1 MKKILI
7 GALVGLAAGLP
18 GGWFGN
24 AHFAE
29 GLGLDGDEIEAVVLE
44 ERREDERLVLM
55 LQAEDETI
63 LATFSERPGDVAQLV
78 APGDTVTL
86 FVRAD
91 SPFADDV
98 PILSVRRGERA
109 AEEEAAAEEA
119 ETSEDELAEDAD
131 GQEAD
136 AEGADAE
143 GAEAEGADAEDADAD
158 AEDGPTEEGGAAEG
172 SESGE
177 EAAPLLTRG
186 RT

>member
-63 LATFSERPGDVAQLV
+63 LATFSERPDDVAQLV

-119 ETSEDELAEDAD
+119 ETSEDELAEDA
-131 GQEAD
+131 
-136 AEGADAE
+136 EGADAE
-143 GAEAEGADAEDADAD
+143 GADAEGADAEDADAD

>member
-1 MKKILI
+1 MKKILV

-63 LATFSERPGDVAQLV
+63 LATFSERPDDVAQLV

-143 GAEAEGADAEDADAD
+143 DADAD

>member
-1 MKKILI
+1 VKKILI

-109 AEEEAAAEEA
+109 AEEEAAA
-119 ETSEDELAEDAD
+119 
-131 GQEAD
+131 
-136 AEGADAE
+136 
-143 GAEAEGADAEDADAD
+143 
-158 AEDGPTEEGGAAEG
+158 
-172 SESGE
+172 
-177 EAAPLLTRG
+177 
-186 RT
+186 

>member
-29 GLGLDGDEIEAVVLE
+29 GLGLDGDEVEAGVLE

-63 LATFSERPGDVAQLV
+63 LATFSERPDDVAQLV

-119 ETSEDELAEDAD
+119 ETSEDELAEDA
-131 GQEAD
+131 
-136 AEGADAE
+136 EGADAE
-143 GAEAEGADAEDADAD
+143 GADAEGADAEDADAD

>member
-1 MKKILI
+1 VKKILI

-63 LATFSERPGDVAQLV
+63 LATFSERPDDVAQLV

-143 GAEAEGADAEDADAD
+143 DADAD

>member
-63 LATFSERPGDVAQLV
+63 LASFSERPDDVAQLV

-143 GAEAEGADAEDADAD
+143 GADAEDADAD

>member
-63 LATFSERPGDVAQLV
+63 LATFSERPDDVAQLV

-119 ETSEDELAEDAD
+119 AAEEAETSEDELAEDA
-131 GQEAD
+131 
-136 AEGADAE
+136 EGAD
-143 GAEAEGADAEDADAD
+143 AEGADAEDADAD

>member
-1 MKKILI
+1 MKKILV

-24 AHFAE
+24 VHFAQ
-29 GLGLDGDEIEAVVLE
+29 GLGLDGDEIEARVLE

-63 LATFSERPGDVAQLV
+63 LATFSERPDDVAQLV
-78 APGDTVTL
+78 DPGDSVTI

-98 PILSVRRGERA
+98 PVLSVRRGEGRGSSEGS
-109 AEEEAAAEEA
+109 AEAEAATEAATETEAEAESETETEAEA
-119 ETSEDELAEDAD
+119 ETEAESEAES
-131 GQEAD
+131 G
-136 AEGADAE
+136 G
-143 GAEAEGADAEDADAD
+143 EAEGGD
-158 AEDGPTEEGGAAEG
+158 
-172 SESGE
+172 
-177 EAAPLLTRG
+177 AAPLLTRG

>member
-63 LATFSERPGDVAQLV
+63 LATFSERPDDVEQLV

-86 FVRAD
+86 FVRDD

-143 GAEAEGADAEDADAD
+143 DADAD